1 MKTFFRAQAAL
12 ALLTGLLSSCSLS
25 PEPASPKSVTQS
37 ANNVPCETCPP
48 VEPPYPGG
56 GGECVAASQTI
67 RNGIKAYVTK
77 AIRLNGWTR
86 VTTITPPDGITYG
99 LGCGGVY
106 VFSVDILEANGHA
119 TYASGTYDSGTGQ
132 YTLAI

>member
-1 MKTFFRAQAAL
+1 MAL
-12 ALLTGLLSSCSLS
+12 MTGLLSSCSLS
-25 PEPASPKSVTQS
+25 PEPASPKSVAQS

-48 VEPPYPGG
+48 VDPPYDG
-56 GGECVAASQTI
+56 GGECIAPNETI
-67 RNGIKAYVTK
+67 KSGIKAYVTK
-77 AIRLNGWTR
+77 ALRLNGWTR

-106 VFSVDILEANGHA
+106 VFSVDVIAGGRS

-132 YTLAI
+132 YTLNL